1 MKKIISLVCA
11 IVLVNAVA
19 FAQPGNGKKGNKDD
33 AWQERVRIEQI
44 SYIASEL
51 SLTESEAQAF
61 WPVFNEVQNR
71 NSEAFKASAD
81 AFKALQEADA
91 SNVSER
97 LDAYVKAKNDAAKV
111 NEEAVAKYKK
121 VLPVEKVTKLL
132 VAEENFRRNQIG
144 KLGGKGGHG
153 AHGAHGA
160 HGKGG
165 HGNHNGPRPGG
176 FPGAPQMDE

>member
-1 MKKIISLVCA
+1 MKKIISFVCA
-11 IVLVNAVA
+11 IALVNAVA
-19 FAQPGNGKKGNKDD
+19 FAQPGNGKKGNKD

-44 SYIASEL
+44 SYISSEL
-51 SLTESEAQAF
+51 NLTESEAQTF
-61 WPVFNEVQNR
+61 WPVFNEVQNKNR
-71 NSEAFKASAD
+71 EAFKASAD
-81 AFKALQEADA
+81 AFRALQEADA

-97 LDAYVKAKNDAAKV
+97 LDAYVKAKNEANKV

-121 VLPVEKVTKLL
+121 VLPDEKVAKLL

-153 AHGAHGA
+153 G

-165 HGNHNGPRPGG
+165 HGGHGNHPNGPRPGG
-176 FPGAPQMDE
+176 FPGASQMDE

>member
-1 MKKIISLVCA
+1 MKKIISVICA
-11 IVLVNAVA
+11 IALVNVVA
-19 FAQPGNGKKGNKDD
+19 FAQPGNGKKGDKD

-44 SYIASEL
+44 SYISSEL
-51 SLTESEAQAF
+51 NLTESEAQAF
-61 WPVFNEVQNR
+61 WPVFNEVQNK
-71 NSEAFKASAD
+71 NHEAFKASAD

-91 SNVSER
+91 SNVAER

-121 VLPVEKVTKLL
+121 VLPVEKVAKLL
-132 VAEENFRRNQIG
+132 IAEENFRRNQIG
-144 KLGGKGGHG
+144 KLGGKGGPG
-153 AHGAHGA
+153 AHGG